1 MPKKKVENENLIINP
16 QTVSQ
21 IVSSSH
27 EVLRREQLK
36 TYLAR
41 KLPTM
46 FDRDPVITG
55 NLDLLVDEILSI

>member
-1 MPKKKVENENLIINP
+1 MKLKISDKKEDSKKDKLKALLI
-16 QTVSQ
+16 
-21 IVSSSH
+21 
-27 EVLRREQLK
+27 K
-36 TYLAR
+36 